1 MDSIAIYV
9 ILIISILILYIA
21 IKSKTLDCRPTSEK
35 VEEDVPVVPIKVSDI
50 FRQMF
55 QDREPVPGRII
66 L

>member
-9 ILIISILILYIA
+9 ILIISILVLYIA
-21 IKSKTLDCRPTSEK
+21 IKSKTLDCRPVTEQV
-35 VEEDVPVVPIKVSDI
+35 VEEIPVVPIKVSDI

>member
-21 IKSKTLDCRPTSEK
+21 IKSKTLDCRPPSEK
-35 VEEDVPVVPIKVSDI
+35 VEEIPVVPIKVSDI

-55 QDREPVPGRII
+55 QDREPVQGHIP